1 MIKDNRGNWVMGFS
15 RKIGRADSFV
25 AEIWALQDGLQLCH
39 QLNFGVVVIELDAK
53 SLVDV
58 LNNSSYCN
66 TVISPLLDD
75 CKLLIDQFPQV
86 RVKHTFRE
94 ANKCA
99 NRLAKL
105 GLAQSLDF
113 YVHSFPPVEL
123 IPLIEAD
130 SLGAYCNRLCPG
142 SCSSSWF

>member
-1 MIKDNRGNWVMGFS
+1 MGFS

-25 AEIWALQDGLQLCH
+25 AEIWALRDGLQLCCH
-39 QLNFGVVVIELDAK
+39 LNIGAVVIELDAK

-58 LNNSSYCN
+58 LNKSSYCN

-86 RVKHTFRE
+86 RVEHIFRE

-99 NRLAKL
+99 DRLAKF
-105 GLAQSLDF
+105 GLAQSLF
-113 YVHSFPPVEL
+113 FFCSFFS
-123 IPLIEAD
+123 PLRAD
-130 SLGAYCNRLCPG
+130 P
-142 SCSSSWF
+142 FI